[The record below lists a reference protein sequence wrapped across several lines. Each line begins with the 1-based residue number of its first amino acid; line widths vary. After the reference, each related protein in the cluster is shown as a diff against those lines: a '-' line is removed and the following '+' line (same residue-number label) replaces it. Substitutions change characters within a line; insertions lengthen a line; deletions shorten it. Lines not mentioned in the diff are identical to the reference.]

1 MIWYPYEQMK
11 TMKEPYHIVDA
22 DGVYLYTKDQ
32 KLIDS
37 FESMRGQENRARL
50 SLLISYRL
58 LLLDII
64 HAEQKKLDCLDYLIR
79 QTAKVIH

>member
-1 MIWYPYEQMK
+1 MREYLK
-11 TMKEPYHIVDA
+11 DA
-22 DGVYLYTKDQ
+22 GCDQ

-37 FESMRGQENRARL
+37 FESMCGQENRARL

-64 HAEQKKLDCLDYLIR
+64 HAEQKKLDCLDYLIFAIK
-79 QTAKVIH
+79 AK

>member
-1 MIWYPYEQMK
+1 MREYLK
-11 TMKEPYHIVDA
+11 DA
-22 DGVYLYTKDQ
+22 GCDQ

-58 LLLDII
+58 LLDII
-64 HAEQKKLDCLDYLIR
+64 HAEQKKLDCLDYLIFAIK
-79 QTAKVIH
+79 AK

>member
-1 MIWYPYEQMK
+1 MPE
-11 TMKEPYHIVDA
+11 
-22 DGVYLYTKDQ
+22 GRGCDQ

-50 SLLISYRL
+50 SLLISYHL

-64 HAEQKKLDCLDYLIR
+64 HAEQKKLDYLIFAIK
-79 QTAKVIH
+79 AK

>member
-1 MIWYPYEQMK
+1 MREYLK
-11 TMKEPYHIVDA
+11 DA
-22 DGVYLYTKDQ
+22 GCDQ

-37 FESMRGQENRARL
+37 FESMCGQENRARL

-64 HAEQKKLDCLDYLIR
+64 HAEQKKAGLSGLSDFCD
-79 QTAKVIH
+79 QSKVRREF

>member
-1 MIWYPYEQMK
+1 MLQMSEAQMRECLK
-11 TMKEPYHIVDA
+11 DA
-22 DGVYLYTKDQ
+22 GCDQ

-37 FESMRGQENRARL
+37 FESMCGQENRARL

-64 HAEQKKLDCLDYLIR
+64 HAEQKKLDCLDYLIFAIK
-79 QTAKVIH
+79 AK